1 MTHKQMVGLFSNYND
16 ANGAVADLMANG
28 FSKEDLD
35 LVAKEETLKSAG
47 TSQAEVEQDLGGGT
61 VSGAKTGA
69 MIGGIAG
76 LIVGISALAVP
87 GIGPLITLGTLSTA
101 IGSTAVGAGV
111 GAAGGGVVGALV
123 GLGFSNDE
131 AAEFEQGLNQGS
143 ILVAA
148 KINGNEQVVR
158 EIFQK
163 HNAVK
168 IH

>member
-1 MTHKQMVGLFSNYND
+1 MTNTQIVGLFSNYTD
-16 ANGAVADLMANG
+16 ANNAIAQLMAEG
-28 FSKEDLD
+28 FSKDSIN
-35 LVAKEETLKSAG
+35 LVAKEETLKAAG
-47 TSQAEVEQDLGGGT
+47 TSQDEVEKDLGGGT
-61 VSGAKTGA
+61 VSGARAGA

-123 GLGFSNDE
+123 GLGLSSDE
-131 AAEFEQGLNQGS
+131 ATEFEKGVSQGS
-143 ILVAA
+143 ILVAVKA
-148 KINGNEQVVR
+148 DGKEQVIR
-158 EIFQK
+158 DIFQK
-163 HNAVK
+163 NNSVR

>member
-1 MTHKQMVGLFSNYND
+1 MTNRQIVGLFSNYDD
-16 ANGAVADLMANG
+16 ANAAVADLMASG
-28 FSKEDLD
+28 FSKGDLD
-35 LVAKEETLKSAG
+35 LVAKEETLKAAG
-47 TSQAEVEQDLGGGT
+47 TSQAEVEKDLGGGT

-69 MIGGIAG
+69 MLGGIAG
-76 LIVGISALAVP
+76 LIVGVSALAVP

-123 GLGFSNDE
+123 GLGFSDDE
-131 AAEFEQGLNQGS
+131 ATEFEQGLNQGS

-148 KINGNEQVVR
+148 KVNGNEQVIR
-158 EIFQK
+158 DIFQK